1 MSITR
6 FMIAASVVAG
16 LAAPAP
22 VLARDHHRHRDRD
35 RATGAAI
42 GLAIV
47 GIAAAASSGRRNRE
61 GNHSYYDREYYRGG
75 WGNSYQAAKNVVCY
89 RSQRQCYRKGYYS
102 AEWTSREFGYDPYDR
117 GY

>member
-1 MSITR
+1 MTMAKWVLAGAVATSLALPT
-6 FMIAASVVAG
+6 AAA
-16 LAAPAP
+16 
-22 VLARDHHRHRDRD
+22 ARDHHRHRDRD

-47 GIAAAASSGRRNRE
+47 GIAAAASANRRNRE
-61 GNHSYYDREYYRGG
+61 TSRNYYDRDYYRGG
-75 WGNSYQAAKNVVCY
+75 WGDTYNASKNVICY

-102 AEWTSREFGYDPYDR
+102 AEWTSREFGYDPYNR

>member
-1 MSITR
+1 MT
-6 FMIAASVVAG
+6 MANWVLAGAVAAS
-16 LAAPAP
+16 L
-22 VLARDHHRHRDRD
+22 VLPTTATARDHHRHRDRD

-47 GIAAAASSGRRNRE
+47 GIAAAASSGRRNHDSNR
-61 GNHSYYDREYYRGG
+61 SYYDRDSYRGS
-75 WGNSYQAAKNVVCY
+75 WGETYNAAKNVVCY

-102 AEWTSREFGYDPYDR
+102 AEWTSREFGYDPYNR

>member
-6 FMIAASVVAG
+6 FIIAASVVAG

-47 GIAAAASSGRRNRE
+47 GIAVQHTSL
-61 GNHSYYDREYYRGG
+61 D
-75 WGNSYQAAKNVVCY
+75 VVLWV
-89 RSQRQCYRKGYYS
+89 SQS
-102 AEWTSREFGYDPYDR
+102 FF
-117 GY
+117 

>member
-1 MSITR
+1 MTMARLIL
-6 FMIAASVVAG
+6 AGVLAAG

-22 VLARDHHRHRDRD
+22 TIARDHHRHRDRD

-47 GIAAAASSGRRNRE
+47 GIAAAASSSRRNRE
-61 GNHSYYDREYYRGG
+61 GNRSYYDRGDYRGN
-75 WGNSYQAAKNVVCY
+75 WGDTYNAAKNVICY

-102 AEWTSREFGYDPYDR
+102 AEWTSREFGYDPYNR

>member
-1 MSITR
+1 MT
-6 FMIAASVVAG
+6 MTKCVLAAAVAASLSLPVA
-16 LAAPAP
+16 AE
-22 VLARDHHRHRDRD
+22 ARDHHRHRDRD

-47 GIAAAASSGRRNRE
+47 GIAAAAASNRRNRQ
-61 GNHSYYDREYYRGG
+61 NDRSYYDRNDYRGG
-75 WGNSYQAAKNVVCY
+75 WGDTYNAAKNVICY

-102 AEWTSREFGYDPYDR
+102 AEWTSREFGYDPYNR